1 MNRIPT
7 ATGCDIVGISQ
18 SRQIQWAADD
28 VIRLTGQ
35 SGCTQRDVIE
45 MAVAF
50 ALALR
55 LKRLDQVRK
64 AMRQLRP
71 AFDRLPATGY
81 CDIVWDKQFRRA
93 VWVHTDRAL
102 AKEAREC
109 ESVIVIP
116 MANRLA
122 KLRAAFR
129 TELRDWQS
137 RIDRRSKL
145 RVVR

>member
-1 MNRIPT
+1 VNWIPT
-7 ATGCDIVGISQ
+7 ATACDIVGISQ

-35 SGCTQRDVIE
+35 SGCTKRDVIE

-50 ALALR
+50 ALAQR

-81 CDIVWDKQFRRA
+81 CDILWDKQFRRA
-93 VWVHTDRAL
+93 VWVTTDRAL
-102 AKEAREC
+102 AKEARDG
-109 ESVIVIP
+109 ESVVVIP

-122 KLRAAFR
+122 KLRGAFR
-129 TELRDWQS
+129 TELQDWEG
-137 RIDRRSKL
+137 RVARRSKL